1 MTGSNSIFVGTKP
14 EEAGIMQ
21 GEILADLYAANPER
35 VDKNGD
41 GKVATLEFEGE
52 INNPRSHRPYR
63 VFPVHRD
70 REGRSLRDD
79 DREPGR

>member
-21 GEILADLYAANPER
+21 GEILADLYAANPEK

-41 GKVATLEFEGE
+41 GKVAT
-52 INNPRSHRPYR
+52 P
-63 VFPVHRD
+63 
-70 REGRSLRDD
+70 
-79 DREPGR
+79 